1 MFWLIAVLLILLAS
15 LFVLVPLWRL
25 LNKAGTDQSDIQ
37 NSVNLGIYR
46 ERLEELEQ
54 ELTQGNLDENQ
65 FNTSKHE
72 LERLLLVDVSN
83 TDEPASLSA
92 TATAT
97 AAASWKSPVGLVPL
111 LAVMLLPVLTWV
123 AYEQWGFRTELEL
136 RELNNLT
143 LAAQENPEQA
153 LSVVYQL
160 TDFIDANRD
169 SGWAW
174 YFLAQ
179 NLSVLGQYQEVSVA
193 LRRASELIEQDQD
206 KAFLLAR
213 LALNDYL
220 LADRKMTPQI
230 QDLIEQVRRLDP
242 AQPYILQILAVE
254 AENQNDPQ
262 AAITYWRRLL
272 QLAASSEERDFL
284 QEHIATLQASIAVQ
298 GGQEETL
305 SGPVIDVQVSLA
317 PGLELAPQ
325 TRVFVSALG
334 ADGTGQPLAAK
345 VLTVAELPAT
355 VRLDN
360 SSAVGPRNL
369 ASADMVYIVATA
381 SMSGTANVQAG
392 DYQVRSDG
400 FQHAGTHAIIEL
412 EIKDQV
418 QP

>member
-15 LFVLVPLWRL
+15 LFVLIPLWRL
-25 LNKAGTDQSDIQ
+25 LNKTGADQSDIQ
-37 NSVNLGIYR
+37 NSINLGIYR
-46 ERLEELEQ
+46 ERLDELEQ
-54 ELTQGNLDENQ
+54 ELAHGSLDEKQ
-65 FNTSKHE
+65 FNVSKHE
-72 LERLLLVDVSN
+72 LERLLLVDVSSN
-83 TDEPASLSA
+83 VNPVAGIES
-92 TATAT
+92 
-97 AAASWKSPVGLVPL
+97 ASWKSPVRLVPL

-123 AYEQWGFRTELEL
+123 AYEQWGFQDELQL
-136 RELNNLT
+136 RDLNDLT

-153 LSVVYQL
+153 LAVVYEL
-160 TDFIDANRD
+160 TDFIDANPD

-179 NLSVLGQYQEVSVA
+179 NLTVLGQYQEVSVA
-193 LRRASELIEQDQD
+193 LRRASELIEQEQD

-220 LADRKMTPQI
+220 LANRQMTPQI
-230 QDLIEQVRRLDP
+230 QELIEQVQRLDP
-242 AQPYILQILAVE
+242 TQPYILQILAVE

-262 AAITYWRRLL
+262 TAITYWRRLL
-272 QLAASSEERDFL
+272 QLASPGEETDFL
-284 QEHIATLQASIAVQ
+284 QEHIASLQLAIAEQ
-298 GGQEETL
+298 GGQTDMPA
-305 SGPVIDVQVSLA
+305 GPVIDVEVSLA

-325 TRVFVSALG
+325 TRVFVSALNV
-334 ADGTGQPLAAK
+334 DGSGQPLAARM
-345 VLTVAELPAT
+345 LTVAELPTT

-360 SSAVGPRNL
+360 SAAVGPRNL

-381 SMSGTANVQAG
+381 SISGTANVQAG

-412 EIKDQV
+412 EISDQV